1 MNFFDYFQVASV
13 VIFLFILVE
22 KILYLRLGR
31 NINPIAIGGGKKG
44 VVLALELISVAGLMV
59 WVIEVLLYAFHSAFR
74 IFPSPLDRQLV
85 SSQPAKLVGVAL
97 VSLGLAIFAMAYVSF
112 GDSWRVG
119 FDVKSPGALVT
130 TGIFS
135 ISRNP
140 IYLSLD
146 LWFIGIFLINGTLIF
161 LIFAALAVAGMHWQI
176 RQEEAFLSNLYGQPY
191 RDYCARTGR
200 YVGSKDEGGRMKDG
214 K

>member
-1 MNFFDYFQVASV
+1 MNFFDYLQIASV
-13 VIFLFILVE
+13 GIFLFILVG
-22 KILYLRLGR
+22 KILYLRLSR
-31 NINPIAIGGGKKG
+31 NVNPIAIGGGKKG
-44 VVLALELISVAGLMV
+44 VVLAVELISVAGLMV
-59 WVIEVLLYAFHSAFR
+59 WMVEVLLYAFHSGLR

-85 SSQPAKLVGVAL
+85 SSQPVKLIGVAL

-130 TGIFS
+130 SGIFS

-161 LIFAALAVAGMHWQI
+161 LIFAALAVVAMHWQI
-176 RQEEAFLSNLYGQPY
+176 QQEEAFLSNIYGQPY
-191 RDYCARTGR
+191 RDYRARIGR
-200 YVGSKDEGGRMKDG
+200 YVTVSLDYG
-214 K
+214 KR

>member
-1 MNFFDYFQVASV
+1 MSLFDYFQIASV
-13 VIFLFILVE
+13 AIFVFILVG
-22 KILYLRLGR
+22 KILYLRLSR
-31 NINPIAIGGGKKG
+31 NVNPIAIGGGKKG
-44 VVLALELISVAGLMV
+44 VVLAVELISVAGLMV
-59 WVIEVLLYAFHSAFR
+59 WVVEVLLYAFHYGFR
-74 IFPSPLDRQLV
+74 IFPWPLDRQLV
-85 SSQPAKLVGVAL
+85 SSQPVKLIGVAL

-130 TGIFS
+130 GGIFS

-146 LWFIGIFLINGTLIF
+146 LWFIGVFLINGTLIF
-161 LIFAALAVAGMHWQI
+161 LIFAALAVAAMHWQI

-191 RDYCARTGR
+191 RDYCACTGR
-200 YVGSKDEGGRMKDG
+200 YVIR
-214 K
+214 

>member
-1 MNFFDYFQVASV
+1 MNLFDYFQIASV
-13 VIFLFILVE
+13 IIFLFILVG
-22 KILYLRLGR
+22 KILYLRLSR
-31 NINPIAIGGGKKG
+31 NVNPIAIGGGKKG
-44 VVLALELISVAGLMV
+44 LVLAVELISVAGLMV
-59 WVIEVLLYAFHSAFR
+59 WIAEVLLYAFHSGFR
-74 IFPSPLDRQLV
+74 IFHSPLDRQLV
-85 SSQPAKLVGVAL
+85 SSQPVKLIGIAL

-130 TGIFS
+130 GGIFS

-146 LWFIGIFLINGTLIF
+146 LLFIGIFLINGTLIF
-161 LIFAALAVAGMHWQI
+161 LIFAALAVAAMHWQI

-191 RDYCARTGR
+191 RDYCAHVGR
-200 YVGSKDEGGRMKDG
+200 YAGRKAEG
-214 K
+214 

>member
-1 MNFFDYFQVASV
+1 MNLFDYFQIASL
-13 VIFLFILVE
+13 VIFLFILVG
-22 KILYLRLGR
+22 KILYLRLSR
-31 NINPIAIGGGKKG
+31 NVNPIAIGGGKKG
-44 VVLALELISVAGLMV
+44 VVLAVELISVAGLMV
-59 WVIEVLLYAFHSAFR
+59 WIVEVLLYAFHSNFR
-74 IFPSPLDRQLV
+74 LFPSPLDRQLV
-85 SSQPAKLVGVAL
+85 SLQSVKLIGVAL

-119 FDVKSPGALVT
+119 CDLKNPGELVT

-161 LIFAALAVAGMHWQI
+161 LIFAALAVAAMHWQI

-191 RDYCARTGR
+191 RDYCARAGR
-200 YVGSKDEGGRMKDG
+200 YVIR
-214 K
+214 

>member
-1 MNFFDYFQVASV
+1 MNFFDYFQVAGV
-13 VIFLFILVE
+13 VIFLFILVG
-22 KILYLRLGR
+22 KILYLRLSR
-31 NINPIAIGGGKKG
+31 NVNPIAIGGGKKG
-44 VVLALELISVAGLMV
+44 VVLAIELASIFGLMV
-59 WVIEVLLYAFHSAFR
+59 WMVEVLSYAFHLGFR
-74 IFPSPLDRQLV
+74 ILPSPLDRQFV
-85 SSQPAKLVGVAL
+85 SSQLVRLFGVAL
-97 VSLGLAIFAMAYVSF
+97 VSLGLAIFAMAYASF

-130 TGIFS
+130 GGMFS

-161 LIFAALAVAGMHWQI
+161 LIFAALAGAAMHWQI

-200 YVGSKDEGGRMKDG
+200 YVIG
-214 K
+214 

>member
-1 MNFFDYFQVASV
+1 MNFFDYFQIASV
-13 VIFLFILVE
+13 IIFVFILVG
-22 KILYLRLGR
+22 KILYLRLSR
-31 NINPIAIGGGKKG
+31 NVNPIAIGGGKKG
-44 VVLALELISVAGLMV
+44 LVLAVELISVAGLMV
-59 WVIEVLLYAFHSAFR
+59 WMVEVLLYAFHSGFR
-74 IFPSPLDRQLV
+74 IFPWPLDRQLV
-85 SSQPAKLVGVAL
+85 SSQPVKLIGVAL

-130 TGIFS
+130 GGIFS

-161 LIFAALAVAGMHWQI
+161 LIFAALAVAAMHWQI

-191 RDYCARTGR
+191 RDYCTRTGR
-200 YVGSKDEGGRMKDG
+200 YVIR
-214 K
+214 

>member
-1 MNFFDYFQVASV
+1 MNFFDYFQIVSL
-13 VIFLFILVE
+13 VIFLFILVG
-22 KILYLRLGR
+22 KILYLRLSR
-31 NINPIAIGGGKKG
+31 NVNPIAIGGGKKG
-44 VVLALELISVAGLMV
+44 VVLVLELISVAGLMV
-59 WVIEVLLYAFHSAFR
+59 WIVEVLLYAFQAAFR

-85 SSQPAKLVGVAL
+85 SSQPVKLIGVAL
-97 VSLGLAIFAMAYVSF
+97 VCLGLAIFAMAYVSF

-119 FDVKSPGALVT
+119 FDVKNPGELVT
-130 TGIFS
+130 NGIFS

-161 LIFAALAVAGMHWQI
+161 LIFGALAVAAMHWQI

-191 RDYCARTGR
+191 QDYCNRTGR
-200 YVGSKDEGGRMKDG
+200 YVIR
-214 K
+214 

>member
-1 MNFFDYFQVASV
+1 MTFFDYFQIASV
-13 VIFLFILVE
+13 VIFLFILVG
-22 KILYLRLGR
+22 KILYLRLSR
-31 NINPIAIGGGKKG
+31 NVNPIAIGGGKKG
-44 VVLALELISVAGLMV
+44 VVLAVELISVAGLMMWMV
-59 WVIEVLLYAFHSAFR
+59 EVLLYAFHSDFR

-85 SSQPAKLVGVAL
+85 SSQLVKLGGVGL
-97 VSLGLAIFAMAYVSF
+97 ISLGLVIFALAYVSF

-119 FDVKSPGALVT
+119 FDVKNPGALVT

-161 LIFAALAVAGMHWQI
+161 LIFAMLAVAAMHWQI

-191 RDYCARTGR
+191 RDYYNRTGR
-200 YVGSKDEGGRMKDG
+200 YAGRRMKAEG
-214 K
+214 